1 MVVYSKVVCFLV
13 GLLLLCTDMNGGKV
27 ADSSQLNS
35 DQELIELGRRIRAL
49 RISKGYKSAEKFAL
63 EHNLSRVHYGRW
75 EAGKKNITYKS
86 LLILARAHGMTL
98 PEFLAVEI

>member
-1 MVVYSKVVCFLV
+1 MVVYLMVVCFLV
-13 GLLLLCTDMNGGKV
+13 GLLLLCNYMDKIKV
-27 ADSSQLNS
+27 ITNSQLII
-35 DQELIELGRRIRAL
+35 DQELTELGRRIRAL

-63 EHNLSRVHYGRW
+63 DHNLSRVHYGRW

-98 PEFLAVEI
+98 SEFLAAEI

>member
-1 MVVYSKVVCFLV
+1 MVVCYLV
-13 GLLLLCTDMNGGKV
+13 GLLLLCSYMDKIKV
-27 ADSSQLNS
+27 ANNSQLIN
-35 DQELIELGRRIRAL
+35 DQELTELGQRIRAL

-63 EHNLSRVHYGRW
+63 DHNLSRVHYGRW

-98 PEFLAVEI
+98 PEFLAVEV

>member
-13 GLLLLCTDMNGGKV
+13 GLLLFCSYMDEGKV
-27 ADSSQLNS
+27 VENSQLDK
-35 DQELIELGRRIRAL
+35 DQELKELGRRIKAL
-49 RISKGYKSAEKFAL
+49 RVSKGYKSAEKFAL
-63 EHNLSRVHYGRW
+63 DHNLSRVHYGRW

-86 LLILARAHGMTL
+86 LLILARAHEMTL

>member
-1 MVVYSKVVCFLV
+1 MVVYLMVVCYLV
-13 GLLLLCTDMNGGKV
+13 GLLLLCSYMDKIKV
-27 ADSSQLNS
+27 VNNSQLIN
-35 DQELIELGRRIRAL
+35 DQELTELGRRIRAL

-63 EHNLSRVHYGRW
+63 DHNLSRVHYGRW

-98 PEFLAVEI
+98 PEFLAVEV

>member
-1 MVVYSKVVCFLV
+1 MEV
-13 GLLLLCTDMNGGKV
+13 GKV
-27 ADSSQLNS
+27 ADNSQFNG

-86 LLILARAHGMTL
+86 LLTLARAHGMTL

>member
-1 MVVYSKVVCFLV
+1 MVVCFLV
-13 GLLLLCTDMNGGKV
+13 GLLLLCSYMDKIKV
-27 ADSSQLNS
+27 INNSQLII
-35 DQELIELGRRIRAL
+35 DQELTELGRRIRAL

-63 EHNLSRVHYGRW
+63 DHNLSRVHYGRW

-98 PEFLAVEI
+98 SEFLAAEI

>member
-1 MVVYSKVVCFLV
+1 MVVCFLV
-13 GLLLLCTDMNGGKV
+13 GLLLLCSYMDKINATNN
-27 ADSSQLNS
+27 SQLIN
-35 DQELIELGRRIRAL
+35 DQELKELGWRIRAL

-63 EHNLSRVHYGRW
+63 DHNLSRVHYGRW

-98 PEFLAVEI
+98 PEFLAAEI